1 MSWQQ
6 TYMPIGNQAVSGA
19 VAALPVLV
27 LFGLLASGRVRAYVA
42 AACGLLVAGAVAV
55 LAFGLPPRLAGA
67 AALYGV
73 AFGLFPIGW
82 LVLNVIFLFDLS
94 VASGQFAVLKRQISG
109 LSADRRIQVLLIAFG
124 FGAFI
129 EGAAGFGA
137 PVAITGALLAGLG
150 FRGRDAAKL
159 ALIGNTAPV
168 AFGSVGIPLITLA
181 KVTGLDLRELSAMVG
196 TQLPLFA
203 LMIPFWLVAVV
214 DGTRGLKE
222 VWPACLAMGGVFAG
236 VQYWVSHA
244 QGPWL
249 VDLASALASIAALL
263 VLLRFWRPRSSGA
276 RRSGGPPLS
285 SPADA
290 AAASLPSETPSEPPS
305 GPLSRLK
312 PWFPWMLLSVA
323 VFAWSMAPVRDGLDR
338 TLGWKV
344 AMPALHLAVSRMPP
358 LVAQPTPEPAEI
370 VLNLGSAT
378 GTAVLLAGI
387 LCGILIGLSPLAM
400 LRAYGRTLLRVRES
414 LLTIAVMM
422 AVGFTTRY
430 AGADAAMGL
439 ALASTGAFFPF
450 FSPLIGW
457 LGAALTGSDTSS
469 NVLFGNVQQVAA
481 AHLGISPVITAAAN
495 SSGGVMG
502 KMIDAQSIVVAS
514 TATTAVAG
522 DPPPEVGQV
531 GKILR
536 SVFWHSL
543 ALAILVGIFVYLQA
557 RR

>member
-1 MSWQQ
+1 VAEDGLTPMNWQQ
-6 TYMPIGNQAVSGA
+6 TYTPIGNQAMSGA
-19 VAALPVLV
+19 IGALPILA
-27 LFGLLASGRVRAYVA
+27 LFALLASGRVRAYVA
-42 AACGLLVAGAVAV
+42 AAGGLLVALAVAV
-55 LAFGLPPRLAGA
+55 FPFGLPPRLAGA
-67 AALYGV
+67 AALYGA

-94 VASGQFAVLKRQISG
+94 VASGQFAVLKRQISS

-150 FRGRDAAKL
+150 FGGREAAKL

-203 LMIPFWLVAVV
+203 LLIPFWLVAVV
-214 DGTRGLKE
+214 DGKKGLRE
-222 VWPACLAMGGVFAG
+222 VWPACLVMGGVFAG
-236 VQYWVSHA
+236 VQFWVSHA

-263 VLLRFWRPRSSGA
+263 ILLRFWQPSGA
-276 RRSGGPPLS
+276 
-285 SPADA
+285 AK
-290 AAASLPSETPSEPPS
+290 EPPAE
-305 GPLSRLK
+305 GTEGRATRGAQLHPWLPWIFLS
-312 PWFPWMLLSVA
+312 FV
-323 VFAWSMAPVRDGLDR
+323 VFAWSLAGVRAWLDR
-338 TLGWKV
+338 VAGWKV
-344 AMPALHLAVSRMPP
+344 AMPALHLAISRMPP
-358 LVAQPTPEPAEI
+358 LVALPTPEPAEI
-370 VLNLGSAT
+370 ALNLGSAT
-378 GTAVLLAGI
+378 GTAVLLAALATGI
-387 LCGILIGLSPLAM
+387 CLRLTPLAM
-400 LRAYGRTLLRVRES
+400 LRAYGRTLLKLREA

-439 ALASTGAFFPF
+439 ALAATGAFFPF

-481 AHLGISPVITAAAN
+481 GHLGISPVITAAAN

-522 DPPPEVGQV
+522 DKPPPVGEAGQ
-531 GKILR
+531 ILR

-543 ALAILVGIFVYLQA
+543 ALATLVGIFVFVQA
-557 RR
+557 LLARP

>member
-6 TYMPIGNQAVSGA
+6 IYTPLSSQAASAG

-27 LFGLLASGRVRAYVA
+27 LFGLLASGRVRAWLA
-42 AACGLLVAGAVAV
+42 AAGGLLVALGVAT
-55 LAFGLPPRLAGA
+55 LGFGLPFKLAGA
-67 AALYGV
+67 AALYGA
-73 AFGLFPIGW
+73 AFGIFPIGW
-82 LVLNVIFLFDLS
+82 LVVNVIFLFDLS
-94 VASGQFAVLKRQISG
+94 VSSGQFEVLKRQISA
-109 LSADRRIQVLLIAFG
+109 LSADRRIQVLLIAYG

-150 FRGRDAAKL
+150 FRGAEAAKL

-181 KVTGLDLRELSAMVG
+181 KVTGLDLRALSAMVG

-203 LMIPFWLVAVV
+203 LLIPFWLVAVV
-214 DGTRGLKE
+214 DGKRGLRE

-236 VQYWVSHA
+236 TQFAVSHL

-249 VDLASALASIAALL
+249 VDLASALASILALL
-263 VLLRFWRPRSSGA
+263 ILLRFWRPAGSAAVQPAPASRGQAPAAPGPSPSRAA
-276 RRSGGPPLS
+276 RLHPW
-285 SPADA
+285 
-290 AAASLPSETPSEPPS
+290 LP
-305 GPLSRLK
+305 
-312 PWFPWMLLSVA
+312 WILLCAV
-323 VFAWSMAPVRDGLDR
+323 VFAWSLAGVHDWLDR
-338 TLGWKV
+338 VLGWTI
-344 AMPALHLAVSRMPP
+344 AMPGLHLAVSRMPP
-358 LVAQPTPEPAEI
+358 LVTQPTPEPALI
-370 VLNLGSAT
+370 ALNLGSAT

-387 LCGILIGLSPLAM
+387 SCALILRLSPAQIV
-400 LRAYGRTLLRVRES
+400 RAYGRTLLRLRES

-430 AGADAAMGL
+430 SGADAAMGL
-439 ALASTGAFFPF
+439 ALASTGSFFPF

-481 AHLGISPVITAAAN
+481 SRLGISPVMTAAAN

-514 TATTAVAG
+514 TATTAVVGEA
-522 DPPPEVGQV
+522 PAPTGQV
-531 GKILR
+531 GRILR

-543 ALAILVGIFVYLQA
+543 SLAALVGLFVYFQA
-557 RR
+557 KLTR